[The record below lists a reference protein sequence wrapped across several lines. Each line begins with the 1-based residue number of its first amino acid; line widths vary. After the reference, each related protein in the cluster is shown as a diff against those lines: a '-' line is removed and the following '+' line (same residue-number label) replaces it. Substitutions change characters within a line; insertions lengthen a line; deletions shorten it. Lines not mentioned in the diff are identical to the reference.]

1 MQEILKHKD
10 AAGAQ
15 GDLARELISIL
26 EDYKSGALGKT
37 DKDELVQEV
46 VKIYAAQDHAEKE
59 VMVRWAATA
68 ASIAISIV

>member
-15 GDLARELISIL
+15 GELARELISIL
-26 EDYKSGALGKT
+26 EDYKTGALNKA
-37 DKDELVQEV
+37 DKDLLVQEV
-46 VKIYAAQDHAEKE
+46 TDIYAAQDHAQKE
-59 VMVRWAATA
+59 VMVRWAAQA